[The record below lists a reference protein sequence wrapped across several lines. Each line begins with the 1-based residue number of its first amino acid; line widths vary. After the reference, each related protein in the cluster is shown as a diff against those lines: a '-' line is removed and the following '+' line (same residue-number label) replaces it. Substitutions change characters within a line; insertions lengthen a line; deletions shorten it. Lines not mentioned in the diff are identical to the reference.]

1 MIGSKEWNNPAK
13 INNQKTNIREQYL
26 YENRTKEYI
35 NTIDM
40 IKIGWYYY
48 NIKNEQRLQIMN

>member
-26 YENRTKEYI
+26 YENWTKEYI
-35 NTIDM
+35 NIIDM

-48 NIKNEQRLQIMN
+48 NMKNE